1 MKKVINGK
9 LYNTKTAHCVGTDE
23 YSHPGD
29 INYWCEGLYKKRNGE
44 YFLHGEGGAAS
55 RYCERV
61 DTNSYSG
68 GSTIIPLD
76 EEEAMKWAEEHLD
89 ADEYIAE
96 FGEPEE

>member
-44 YFLHGEGGAAS
+44 YFLYGA
-55 RYCERV
+55 
-61 DTNSYSG
+61 NSFSG